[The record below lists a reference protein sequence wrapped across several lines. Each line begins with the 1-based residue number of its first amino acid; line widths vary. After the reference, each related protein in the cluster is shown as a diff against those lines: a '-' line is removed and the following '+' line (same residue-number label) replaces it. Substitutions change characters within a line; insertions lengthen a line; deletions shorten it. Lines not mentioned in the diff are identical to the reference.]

1 MAITKK
7 GRSEK
12 IVSVTAVNPTMV
24 RPLQLRNVR
33 EIARRRRARSRIHLQ
48 RLEWHISDNRG
59 KGQDTR
65 HCLLLH

>member
-33 EIARRRRARSRIHLQ
+33 EIARRRRARSRMGPPPKTGMAYF
-48 RLEWHISDNRG
+48 R
-59 KGQDTR
+59 
-65 HCLLLH
+65 